1 MDILNQHT
9 FKIGLTD
16 SPECLCHFKSESP
29 EHYFLQCFLYS
40 PERQI
45 LFSLIEHYLTNLSK
59 KQKLDIILRGIKV
72 DDEEFTHLNAILTKA
87 GQNFILTT
95 KRFTSCEH
103 QD

>member
-1 MDILNQHT
+1 MGRSYVNHHKFT
-9 FKIGLTD
+9 IGLTD

-72 DDEEFTHLNAILTKA
+72 DDEEFTHLKGPCQGIKTFHMLKS
-87 GQNFILTT
+87 LP
-95 KRFTSCEH
+95 S
-103 QD
+103 